1 MHHKIA
7 HAVVTGA
14 GGGIGSAIAVV
25 LLASGIKVSL
35 MGRKLEPLEATIA
48 LSNGTFELDAL
59 VLAAW
64 GSAAAAGVRAI
75 SRKTSSID
83 ERETP

>member
-1 MHHKIA
+1 VHHKIA

-35 MGRKLEPLEATIA
+35 MGRKLEPLEETIA
-48 LSNGTFELDAL
+48 LSNGAD
-59 VLAAW
+59 
-64 GSAAAAGVRAI
+64 
-75 SRKTSSID
+75 
-83 ERETP
+83 